1 MHNIRFIVLL
11 LKGHRMLMLLGI
23 LAATAVV
30 GLNAWLLA
38 LSGWFIT
45 SMAVA
50 GASGAAFNYFYAS
63 ATIRALAITRTLG
76 RYGERLLTHDITLRF
91 LVKCRTWLFLKLI
104 PRVPVPFE
112 RYTAGE
118 ISGRLRHDLDS
129 LESLYLRGLAPLL
142 SGVFVIIAGTLF
154 IARYHQTAAMVF
166 AGITGVL
173 SICWPL
179 LRYRHSKVQG
189 YAMVKSQSELRHS
202 ILQGLEGAEELILLG
217 GIDEQSAHTRTIA
230 AGLIRQHVDQQREQH
245 IINSLITSGSGVT
258 TIALI
263 TIIVADCMNKTIS
276 GPQLVMLLLFVLGC
290 FEALGPLAT
299 AIHLFPQTQAALGR
313 IKEISFAPV
322 EVPSGTLA
330 QPDSISIQ
338 CSLENI
344 RHAPQSPVLCQ
355 ALTFTISAG
364 EVLAIIGKSGVGK
377 STVIDIL
384 SGLRPYQGSIQIG
397 VRELRDLTAEARCEL
412 IQVVPQQPH
421 LFSASIRE
429 NIVLDRI
436 CTEDQLADALEISGL
451 KSWIDSLPEGL
462 NTSVGEQGSWISGGE
477 ARRIALA
484 RVCLDPRPIILLDEP
499 TEGLDPLT
507 EQLVLE
513 QFFAKTAQSTCIM
526 ATHRKAPLAFAHQVL
541 SIT

>member
-1 MHNIRFIVLL
+1 MMMF
-11 LKGHRMLMLLGI
+11 LGI

-45 SMAVA
+45 SMAIA

-76 RYGERLLTHDITLRF
+76 RYGERLFTHDITLRF
-91 LVKCRTWLFLKLI
+91 LVQCRTWLFTKLI

-142 SGVFVIIAGTLF
+142 SGIFVIIAGTLF
-154 IARYHQTAAMVF
+154 IARYHQTAAICFV
-166 AGITGVL
+166 GLTGTI

-179 LRYRHSKVQG
+179 LRYRHSKMQG
-189 YAMVKSQSELRHS
+189 SAIVKSQSELRHS
-202 ILQGLEGAEELILLG
+202 ILQGLEGAEELLLLG
-217 GIDEQSAHTRTIA
+217 SIDEQRAHARTIA
-230 AGLIRQHVDQQREQH
+230 ADLMRQHVTHQREQH
-245 IINSLITSGSGVT
+245 IINGLITSGSGIT

-263 TIIVADCMNKTIS
+263 TVIAADCMNKTIS

-299 AIHLFPQTQAALGR
+299 SIHFFPQTQAALDR
-313 IKEISFAPV
+313 IKEVCSAPI
-322 EVPSGTLA
+322 EAPSGTLS
-330 QPDSISIQ
+330 QSDSVAIQ

-344 RHAPQSPVLCQ
+344 RHAPHSPILSPRLSFRV
-355 ALTFTISAG
+355 SAG
-364 EVLAIIGKSGVGK
+364 EVLACIGRSGVGK
-377 STVIDIL
+377 STIIDIL
-384 SGLRPYQGSIQIG
+384 SGLRPYQGSILIG
-397 VRELRDLTAEARCEL
+397 GKELRDLTEEARCAL

-436 CTEDQLADALEISGL
+436 CSEEQLADALEISGL
-451 KSWIDSLPEGL
+451 TSWIEDLPDGL
-462 NTSVGEQGSWISGGE
+462 NTAVGEQGSWISGGE

-484 RVCLDPRPIILLDEP
+484 RVCIDPRPIILLDEP
-499 TEGLDPLT
+499 TEGLDTRT

-513 QFFAKTAQSTCIM
+513 KFFGKMAQSTCIM

-541 SIT
+541 SIHS